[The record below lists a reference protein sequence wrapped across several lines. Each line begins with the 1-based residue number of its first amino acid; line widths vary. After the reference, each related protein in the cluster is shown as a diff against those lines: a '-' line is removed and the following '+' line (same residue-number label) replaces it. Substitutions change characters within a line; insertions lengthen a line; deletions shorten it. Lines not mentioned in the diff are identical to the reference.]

1 MNHSGKPPRT
11 RSRWLFTF
19 LSLLLIVAAPLG
31 LVTSCQSGMIYF
43 PRNYPAGTTD
53 RWMSLTHGRTVDFTT
68 SQGRQRAF
76 LQGRL
81 DRPRNLWIVC
91 GGNATVAL
99 DWSDWLATHA
109 PPEDAYLLFDLPGYG
124 DCEGKPNPARIR
136 ESLRAVVPAA
146 MKDVGIDGQSD
157 RLRIFGHSLGA
168 SVTLIAASEFGIQRG
183 VLMSPFTST
192 MDMAREITGLPI
204 GFLVWHRFDN
214 MARLDEL
221 EARGPGKVIVVHGL
235 DDEVIPVGMGRK
247 LAITHAAA
255 CSFAGIENGR
265 HNTIPESHPE
275 VLAGALR
282 EARE

>member
-31 LVTSCQSGMIYF
+31 LVTSCQSGMIYY
-43 PRNYPAGTTD
+43 PRSYPSGTTG

-99 DWSDWLATHA
+99 DWSDWLAAHA

-146 MKDVGIDGQSD
+146 MKDVGIEGQSD
-157 RLRIFGHSLGA
+157 RLRFFGHSLGA

-235 DDEVIPVGMGRK
+235 DDEVIPVAMGRK
-247 LAITHAAA
+247 LADAHPAA
-255 CSFAGIENGR
+255 CEFVSIDNGR
-265 HNTIPESHPE
+265 HNTLPESDPG
-275 VLAGALR
+275 VLANALR
-282 EARE
+282 DAAR